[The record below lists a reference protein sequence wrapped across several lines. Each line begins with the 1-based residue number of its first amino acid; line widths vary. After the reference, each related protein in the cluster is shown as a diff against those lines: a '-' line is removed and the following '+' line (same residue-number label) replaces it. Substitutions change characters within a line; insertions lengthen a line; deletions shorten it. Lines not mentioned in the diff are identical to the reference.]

1 MSSDSASSA
10 QRICI
15 IGGGAAGVGLAWS
28 LAKAS
33 QLGLNRSTYDITL
46 VHDGPGVGGH
56 SLSIP
61 VTLGGQQ
68 VHIDCGVQMIA
79 PTMYPLTLSML
90 ALPEFKSV
98 ELAPVNLKIACAFP
112 GTGAGTVQYWG
123 NFGDYRTTPLGTSG
137 MRDCQVFQDLLKAK
151 LSVGYGIELAKT
163 AHTLIEEN
171 AALFTNGDPTHFVT
185 YFLDG
190 YMSIMN
196 GYGNA
201 LLDEL
206 LVGDL
211 APLFDL
217 GYARFTDNVTG
228 YARFKDGADS
238 WVEQMWSLAV
248 AQLGAGA
255 IRGVFGSTVTAAYP
269 SSSGPTVVWKD
280 ANGQSSGP
288 QAFDVVVSTL
298 DMRSNSTILNNANNA
313 LWEKVFEPRIG
324 TLKGDSATTVWPLLP
339 GFCTLHQ
346 DPDAVLAATPRQ
358 EVLQFNAVPGVIDN
372 GPKFDLLASNST
384 YIASNLMGISGVSRE
399 QDWYVTMFGFIPD
412 GKQLPRNAVWSG
424 AWTHGMWLPTFMI
437 PEKLRFHRAQ
447 SKSPY
452 HAAHLDQVQT
462 NIFFAGNNLVMDSE
476 EGALASGLA
485 IAKYAFGVDPIQ
497 LLTPPGG
504 AKTPTLVKAQIEFD
518 VMFGAIM
525 FPSLLEEGLASMAGA
540 LKWFLKHWSPVWRPP
555 AASGGSH

>member
-1 MSSDSASSA
+1 MPSDIASTA

-33 QLGLNRSTYDITL
+33 QLGLNRSAYDITL
-46 VHDGPGVGGH
+46 VHDGLGVGGH

-61 VTLGGQQ
+61 VTLGGQP

-112 GTGAGTVQYWG
+112 GTGTGTVQYWG
-123 NFGDYRTTPLGTSG
+123 NFGDYRSTPLAASG

-151 LSVGYGIELAKT
+151 LSVGYELELAKT
-163 AHTLIEEN
+163 VHTLIDEN
-171 AALFTNGDPTHFVT
+171 ASLFTNGDPAHFKT

-201 LLDEL
+201 LLKEL

-217 GYARFTDNVTG
+217 GYASFTDNVTG
-228 YARFKDGADS
+228 YARFKNGADS
-238 WVEQMWSLAV
+238 WVQQMWNLAV

-269 SSSGPTVVWKD
+269 SASGPTVVWKN
-280 ANGQSSGP
+280 ASGQSSGP
-288 QAFDVVVSTL
+288 QGFDVVVSTL
-298 DMRSNSTILNNANNA
+298 DMRSNSIILNNANNA
-313 LWEKVFEPRIG
+313 VWEKVFEPRIG
-324 TLKGDSATTVWPLLP
+324 TLSGDSGTTVWPLLP

-346 DPDAVLAATPRQ
+346 DPDAVLATTPGQ
-358 EVLQFNAVPGVIDN
+358 EVLQFNAVPGVIDG

-384 YIASNLMGISGVSRE
+384 YIASNLMGISGVKRE
-399 QDWYVTMFGFIPD
+399 QDWYVTMFGFIPKE
-412 GKQLPRNAVWSG
+412 KQLPKNAIWSS

-437 PEKLRFHRAQ
+437 PEKLKFHRAQ

-452 HAAHLDQVQT
+452 HAAHLDQAQT

-504 AKTPTLVKAQIEFD
+504 VKTPTLEKAQIEFD

-525 FPSLLEEGLASMAGA
+525 FPSLLEEGLASIAGA
-540 LKWFLKHWSPVWRPP
+540 VKWFLKHWIPVWGPP
-555 AASGGSH
+555 SAGGGSH